1 MASRRHGTRTSQTYS
16 TFRQAA
22 ACGHHYNVLMQFPYV
37 FVDGEFVTLDAARL
51 SVHANALSYG
61 TGTFEGI
68 RAFWDGRESL
78 YMLAAAEHYER
89 MHRSARILGLNLAYS
104 VQELV
109 NASAELLR
117 KNDVRDD
124 AYLRPLLVLGSE
136 TLQVRVHDLASR
148 LSIAITPMGLNYI
161 NPKGV
166 RCMVS
171 SWRRTPDMSLPNR
184 AKVTGGYIGPA
195 MAKSEA
201 LRCGADEA
209 IMLNMDGHVA
219 EASTSNVFVRF
230 GSTWFTPPPHDDI
243 LEGIT
248 RKELFVLIDEVLHE
262 HAVERSIDRSELYA
276 ADEILL
282 CGTAALVVPVT
293 SVDEKPV
300 GDGTA
305 GERSLTLQQTLLAIA
320 RREDARHC
328 EWMVKVDLSLS
339 YRP

>member
-1 MASRRHGTRTSQTYS
+1 MSAEDS
-16 TFRQAA
+16 
-22 ACGHHYNVLMQFPYV
+22 MQFPYV
-37 FVDGEFVTLDAARL
+37 FVDGEVVTLEQARI
-51 SVHANALSYG
+51 SVHANALAYG

-68 RAFWDGRESL
+68 RAFWDGGAMW
-78 YMLAAAEHYER
+78 MLAAVEHYER
-89 MHRSARILGLNLAYS
+89 MHRSARILGLELVYS

-109 NASAELLR
+109 DASARLLQ
-117 KNDVRDD
+117 KNDVRED
-124 AYLRPLLVLGSE
+124 AYLRPLLVLGTE
-136 TLQVRVHDLASR
+136 TLQVRVHDLQSR
-148 LSIAITPMGLNYI
+148 LSIAITPMGLDYI

-171 SWRRTPDMSLPNR
+171 SWRRTPDLALPNR

-230 GSTWFTPPPHDDI
+230 GETWSTPPPEDDI

-248 RKELFVLIDEVLHE
+248 RKELFVLIDEILHE
-262 HAVERSIDRSELYA
+262 RVAERSIDRSELYA

-282 CGTAALVVPVT
+282 CGTAALVVPVIE
-293 SVDEKPV
+293 VD
-300 GDGTA
+300 GRSIGGGAA
-305 GERSLTLQQTLLAIA
+305 GARTLNLQQTLLAIA
-320 RREDARHC
+320 RRQDSRHA
-328 EWMVKVDLSLS
+328 EWLTPVPAGALAA
-339 YRP
+339 P